1 MADRIAGPTPIG
13 ADLRD
18 RIATVLAEQTLA
30 EANGRRTAVDPATR
44 ALVEKIA
51 ADRAT
56 TLMPMIAT
64 ALDARWEEG
73 RKHGLRQAHRPGDAR
88 ARQLEEEIESML
100 TIEEANSRAWELK
113 CERVRELEA
122 EIPRLQALAD
132 RRWVA
137 WQSARARAH
146 LQYQL
151 LCTVEARN
159 YVWIRRALD
168 LEQQLA
174 ATTEPSEP

>member
-1 MADRIAGPTPIG
+1 MADRTTGPIPADADMRDQIA
-13 ADLRD
+13 A
-18 RIATVLAEQTLA
+18 VLAEQTLA
-30 EANGRRTAVDPATR
+30 ESNGRRTEVDPATR

-56 TLMPMIAT
+56 TLMPVIAA

-73 RKHGLRQAHRPGDAR
+73 RKHGLRQARRPGTAR
-88 ARQLEEEIESML
+88 VRQLEEGIESML
-100 TIEEANSRAWELK
+100 TIEEGNSRAWELK

-122 EIPRLQALAD
+122 EITRLQALAD

-137 WQSARARAH
+137 WQSARARAR
-146 LQYQL
+146 LQYRL

-174 ATTEPSEP
+174 ATNEPSEP